1 MFKAGVN
8 TIKSQKVSILSS
20 GVRLG
25 GTLFFPDTPKRI
37 PGVCIC
43 HGIPRDNKPVEEK
56 RYPAL
61 AEKFCEKGYAAL
73 IFNFQGTSGS
83 EGEFSFS
90 GWSRNVSDAISY
102 LAYSPRIDPER
113 LGLMCFS
120 GGAFVSWSVVAND
133 SRIKAF
139 ASCSSPSDLTKMRV
153 IEEGIKYAKKSGLLR
168 INNVEKARKEVRADL
183 QKLNPLNWVGKIS
196 PRPVLIIHG
205 AQDDVIPVQ
214 SAWELYEK
222 AKEPKEILILE
233 NADHVI
239 RNNEEAMKAAT
250 DWIVKNTNQDQ
261 KFSVN

>member
-8 TIKSQKVSILSS
+8 MIKREKISILSG

-25 GTLFFPDTPKRI
+25 GTLFFPDTSKRV

-61 AEKFCEKGYAAL
+61 AEKFCERGYAAL
-73 IFNFQGTSGS
+73 IFNLQGTSGS
-83 EGEFSFS
+83 DGEFSFS
-90 GWSRNVSDAISY
+90 GWSRNISDAISY
-102 LAYSPRIDPER
+102 LASSQHIDPGR
-113 LGLMCFS
+113 LGLMSFS

-133 SRIKAF
+133 PRIKAF

-153 IEEGIKYAKKSGLLR
+153 IEEGVKYAKKSGILR
-168 INNVEKARKEVRADL
+168 ITNVEKTRKELRTDL
-183 QKLNPLNWVGKIS
+183 QKLNPLNWAGKIS

-205 AQDDVIPVQ
+205 DHDDVVPVQ
-214 SAWELYEK
+214 SAYELYEN
-222 AKEPKEILILE
+222 AKEPKKILIFK

-239 RNNEEAMKAAT
+239 RNNEDAMKAVT
-250 DWIVKNTNQDQ
+250 DWIVKNT
-261 KFSVN
+261 

>member
-1 MFKAGVN
+1 M
-8 TIKSQKVSILSS
+8 IKSEKISILSS

-25 GTLFFPDTPKRI
+25 GTLFFPEAPKQI

-61 AEKFCEKGYAAL
+61 AEKFCERGYAAL
-73 IFNFQGTSGS
+73 IFNLQGTSGS

-102 LAYSPRIDPER
+102 LASSPRLDPRR
-113 LGLMCFS
+113 LGLMSFS
-120 GGAFVSWSVVAND
+120 GGAFVSWSVVAHD

-153 IEEGIKYAKKSGLLR
+153 IEEGIKYAKKSEILR
-168 INNVEKARKEVRADL
+168 ITNVEKTRKEVRTDL
-183 QKLNPLNWVGKIS
+183 QKLNPLNWAGKIS

-205 AQDDVIPVQ
+205 DQDEVVPVQ
-214 SAWELYEK
+214 SAYELYEN
-222 AKEPKEILILE
+222 AKEPKKILIFK

-239 RNNEEAMKAAT
+239 RNNEDAMKAVT
-250 DWIVKNTNQDQ
+250 DWIVKNT
-261 KFSVN
+261 